1 MSGFR
6 LTPQIIDA
14 VLLSLG
20 DPSLP
25 ADGELPAS
33 RIFPVFVGNDSIN
46 VPIVETHAFI
56 AGSGPIGYAQAFIY
70 VSSPDLR
77 CYHYQM
83 LFR

>member
-14 VLLSLG
+14 VLSLERPPPVDG
-20 DPSLP
+20 QLP
-25 ADGELPAS
+25 VRGTTS
-33 RIFPVFVGNDSIN
+33 VTVGNDNID
-46 VPIVETHAFI
+46 VPTVETQAFI
-56 AGSGPIGYAQAFIY
+56 AGSGPIGYVQVFIY
-70 VSSPDLR
+70 VSSPEYLR